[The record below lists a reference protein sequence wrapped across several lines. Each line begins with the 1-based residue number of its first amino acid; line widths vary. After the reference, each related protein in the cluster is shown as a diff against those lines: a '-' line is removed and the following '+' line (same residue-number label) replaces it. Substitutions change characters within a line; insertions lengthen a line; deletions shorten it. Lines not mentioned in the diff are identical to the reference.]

1 MTISIS
7 DKTPDPKFNMK
18 LSE

>member
-7 DKTPDPKFNMK
+7 DKTPYPKLNMK